1 MSKIFYP
8 KLAASNI
15 RKNGRMV
22 VPYILTCIFT
32 VAMFYII
39 RSLSRNEGISKL
51 VGGGT
56 ITATLEL
63 GSWVVALFAAIFLF
77 YTNSFLVKRRKKEFG
92 LYNILGMEKK
102 HLAKVIALETL
113 YIAVLS
119 LLFGLGLGI
128 ALDKVMYLLILKLLG
143 AEISLGF
150 YISTEAVLTAVVLFG
165 TIFVLIFLNSLRQ
178 LHLAK
183 PIELLRGG
191 NVGEKEPKTKWIMAI
206 LGLLCLSGGYY
217 IAVTTKNPVAAV
229 SLFFVAVI
237 LVIIGTYLLFTAGSI
252 ALLKLL
258 RRRKRY
264 YYKVRHFTSISG
276 MIYRMKQN
284 AVGLANICILSTM
297 VLVMVSSTSSMM
309 LGMEDIVNTRYP
321 YDIMLYSY
329 EPDDAHS
336 EEIQAKMHEAVK
348 QQGLSVTKEL
358 SYTYLSFSAAL
369 EEGRYITDPSLSAID
384 NIQNLFFVPL
394 SDYNRIT
401 GENTTLSEGE
411 IMLYSNRDRYE
422 SDTLRVF
429 DRSYRIVKRP
439 DHFLGNGVMAANV
452 ASSQFIVVK
461 DMAEVQ
467 ALFERQQAAY
477 GENASYIRYCVGMD
491 LSGSKE
497 EKEAVYQEMRRLL
510 PRADYRITLESK
522 ASSRSDFLS
531 IYGGLFF
538 LGIFLGSLF
547 IVATILII
555 YYKQISEGYDDK
567 ERFEIMQKVG
577 MSRAE
582 VKRTIRSQIL
592 EVFFLP
598 LLMAGVHVA
607 FAFPIISRILAVLNL
622 LNTGLLVLCTIGC
635 FLLFTLLYGAIYT
648 LTAKVYYRIV
658 SR

>member
-1 MSKIFYP
+1 
-8 KLAASNI
+8 
-15 RKNGRMV
+15 
-22 VPYILTCIFT
+22 
-32 VAMFYII
+32 
-39 RSLSRNEGISKL
+39 
-51 VGGGT
+51 
-56 ITATLEL
+56 
-63 GSWVVALFAAIFLF
+63 
-77 YTNSFLVKRRKKEFG
+77 
-92 LYNILGMEKK
+92 
-102 HLAKVIALETL
+102 
-113 YIAVLS
+113 
-119 LLFGLGLGI
+119 
-128 ALDKVMYLLILKLLG
+128 
-143 AEISLGF
+143 
-150 YISTEAVLTAVVLFG
+150 
-165 TIFVLIFLNSLRQ
+165 
-178 LHLAK
+178 
-183 PIELLRGG
+183 
-191 NVGEKEPKTKWIMAI
+191 
-206 LGLLCLSGGYY
+206 
-217 IAVTTKNPVAAV
+217 
-229 SLFFVAVI
+229 
-237 LVIIGTYLLFTAGSI
+237 
-252 ALLKLL
+252 
-258 RRRKRY
+258 
-264 YYKVRHFTSISG
+264 

-491 LSGSKE
+491 LSGGKE

-592 EVFFLP
+592 TVFFLP

-648 LTAKVYYRIV
+648 LTAKAYYRIV